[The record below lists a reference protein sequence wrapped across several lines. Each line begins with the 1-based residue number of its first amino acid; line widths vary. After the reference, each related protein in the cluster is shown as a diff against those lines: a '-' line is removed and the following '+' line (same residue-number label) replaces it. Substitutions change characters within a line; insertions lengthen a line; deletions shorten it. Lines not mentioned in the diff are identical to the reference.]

1 MGKVWKALF
10 QPSIRNLFLVR
21 GFARPAGRARYFPSL
36 ESTQRVPQAAF
47 SPEANTQVAKRL
59 GFRKAK
65 ANLGRPRGACVV
77 AAPGPPVTKEQCAA
91 SLARARPASLTSV
104 PGRAAV
110 AYGAVDPSPGSWTP
124 VDPWSGGKGLLRQEY
139 LAAVR
144 AAVKMPCKVR
154 ARLGPRLVAA
164 PGPNRRAHP
173 PRLLRSSNKRKYPLR
188 YKGGPGDTP
197 GRLKGV

>member
-1 MGKVWKALF
+1 MHASVVAGVRPPIRNRFVGVQGATGKSPLAASAEAEIFCEAGKEREALF
-10 QPSIRNLFLVR
+10 QPSTRNLFLVR

-47 SPEANTQVAKRL
+47 SPKANTQVAKRL

-77 AAPGPPVTKEQCAA
+77 AAPGPPVAKEPCAA
-91 SLARARPASLTSV
+91 SLARARPARITCV

-124 VDPWSGGKGLLRQEY
+124 VDP
-139 LAAVR
+139 
-144 AAVKMPCKVR
+144 
-154 ARLGPRLVAA
+154 
-164 PGPNRRAHP
+164 
-173 PRLLRSSNKRKYPLR
+173 
-188 YKGGPGDTP
+188 
-197 GRLKGV
+197 